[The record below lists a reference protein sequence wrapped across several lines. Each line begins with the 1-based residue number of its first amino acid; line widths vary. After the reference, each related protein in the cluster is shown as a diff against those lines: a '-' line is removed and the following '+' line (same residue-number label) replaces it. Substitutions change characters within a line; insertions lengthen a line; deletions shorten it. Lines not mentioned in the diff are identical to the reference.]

1 MVVIE
6 PVKESEWVV
15 VDASLCSVIT
25 PHYESTSFYGQPRV
39 MCPFLLMIIRLLF
52 IIFVVCWGDNDRK
65 GIQWGC

>member
-6 PVKESEWVV
+6 PVKESDWVV
-15 VDASLCSVIT
+15 VDASLCSAKAE
-25 PHYESTSFYGQPRV
+25 HYESTSFYGQPRV

-52 IIFVVCWGDNDRK
+52 IILFCWGDNDRK